1 MINKFKRLTLWML
14 LLLGFQVSSFGQ
26 LKLDPVTT
34 TYALTNVNI
43 ITKPGEKIESA
54 TVVIKDGLI
63 HAAGKNVS
71 IPANAKVIKAD
82 SMYVYAG
89 FIDGLSHTG
98 VAKPEKKDQPK
109 IKNPGDA
116 NYEQSGI
123 QPHLQVRNS
132 ISVKE
137 KSIANMRKL
146 GFTAAHVVPHGKM
159 FPGSGAFVVLDGKV
173 ADDMIVK
180 ENVSLYSQLKGAGR
194 YYPNTVIGV
203 LSRWKEVYK
212 QAEQAKSHE
221 RAYRN
226 NPNGRTRP
234 NKDRVLQAF
243 YPAIDNQQPVYFKA
257 TNVKDI
263 YRIFTLQKELGFP
276 LVLTDVKQGF
286 AVADK
291 IKNNNQT
298 VFITLDL
305 PKSKDKKKAK
315 KSDKKDEKEEA
326 SKKEMTPKEKEKEA
340 LKARQERALKAHL
353 SQAALFQDKG
363 IKFGFSMVSGKSKD
377 FKANVRKLMEH
388 GLKEET
394 ALAALTTVPAQH
406 FGVSQMMGTVEKG
419 KMANLIVTD
428 KPYFDEKSNVH
439 YVFVDGNMHKYDVKK
454 AKAKKKKGNAK
465 DGESSGKAAA
475 VAGVWSY
482 TVAVPGQESTGKI
495 TIKKDGDDYSG
506 FMVSDDDEDQEET
519 PIENIA
525 VDGNKLTFSATVDG
539 GGQELALE
547 FDLTVDGESLEGS
560 VSVGTFGSFEVTGS
574 KDPK

>member
-14 LLLGFQVSSFGQ
+14 LLLGVQVTSFGQ
-26 LKLDPVTT
+26 IKLDPVTT

-98 VAKPEKKDQPK
+98 VAKPEKPK
-109 IKNPGDA
+109 NAPKVKNPGDA
-116 NYEQSGI
+116 NYQQSGI
-123 QPHLQVRNS
+123 QPHLKVRNA

-137 KSIANMRKL
+137 KSIADMRKL
-146 GFTAAHVVPHGKM
+146 GFTAAHVVPHGRM
-159 FPGSGAFVVLDGKV
+159 FPGSGAVVVLDGAV

-180 ENVSLYSQLKGAGR
+180 EDVSLFAQLKGAGR
-194 YYPNTVIGV
+194 YYPNTIIGV
-203 LSRWKEVYK
+203 LSRWKEIYK
-212 QAEQAKSHE
+212 QAEQAKAHE
-221 RAYRN
+221 RAYKN
-226 NPNGRTRP
+226 NPRGRTRP

-243 YPAIDNQQPVYFKA
+243 YPAIDKQQPVYFKA

-263 YRIFTLQKELGFP
+263 HRIFALQKELGFP

-286 AVADK
+286 AIVDK

-326 SKKEMTPKEKEKEA
+326 SKKEMTPQDKEKEA

-363 IKFGFSMVSGKSKD
+363 IQFGFSMVSGKSKD

-406 FGVSQMMGTVEKG
+406 FGVSQMMGTVEQG

-428 KPYFDEKSNVH
+428 KPYFDEKSNIH
-439 YVFVDGNMHKYDVKK
+439 YVFVDGNIHKYEVKK
-454 AKAKKKKGNAK
+454 KKAKKKGDAK
-465 DGESSGKAAA
+465 DGESGGKAAA

-495 TIKKDGDDYSG
+495 TFKKDGDSYTG
-506 FMVSDDDEDQEET
+506 FMVSDDDDDQEEA
-519 PIENIA
+519 PLENIV
-525 VDGNKLTFSATVDG
+525 VDGKKLTFTATVDG

-547 FDLTVDGESLEGS
+547 FDLTVDGDALDGS
-560 VSVGTFGSFEVTGS
+560 VAVGNFGSFEVTGS